1 MNFVKMT
8 AGHKL
13 DAEFMT
19 FEAEAVTNGIMD
31 DDNSV
36 ILIGEHAGYT
46 VKFMGFVPDPVYLT
60 GGDVSDNIDGAAIS
74 FGIMVRDPEGNETT
88 YIPGVSSSKAVWNK
102 QS

>member
-1 MNFVKMT
+1 MNFVKMA

-19 FEAEAVTNGIMD
+19 FEAEAVTSGIMD

-36 ILIGEHAGYT
+36 ILIGEHDGYK
-46 VKFMGFVPDPVYLT
+46 VKFTGFVPDPVYLT
-60 GGDVSDNIDGAAIS
+60 GGNVADNIDSAEIS
-74 FGIMVRDPEGNETT
+74 FGILVRDPEGNETV
-88 YIPGVSSSKAVWNK
+88 YVPGVSSSKAVWKK